1 MIRELKA
8 KIEGLIHDR
17 AQRSVEGVV
26 LSSDRLR
33 QARADQFNTV
43 IRQYRTAPLM
53 MSVFAIS
60 LVFFLDS
67 AYPSFVPIFWASAV
81 ILAYGVMVLVQESYF
96 RSPDVKNNPDRWIKL
111 YALAYWICNIVW
123 VCLLPIFWAPDN
135 PTQEMF
141 LFMILICHVV
151 TVTAISFRNLPVL
164 YATSGPAI
172 IMATLGAFSNGEQV
186 YFVLGIL
193 IAGLFAFLM
202 WIAHSAHKQSLENF
216 SVRFRNEELIEDLA
230 HAIEASNATRAR
242 AEEANLNLREREELF
257 RALVENA
264 YDTIL
269 LTDDQGLVRYAA
281 PSIKQF
287 GMSADKAI
295 GRSINEILASANDE
309 NTNTLYNAIKQ
320 EKSHGHVQKL
330 KDHVKTSDGRDA
342 WIEAS
347 VTDLRG
353 SASVGGL
360 VLNIRDVTTRQRA
373 DDEMHQHLEVLDSL
387 ATGASLDVILKKIT
401 TSVDHTNT
409 GAYSAIFL
417 VDDTSRV
424 VRTTSSNV
432 PTQLLESIE
441 GMILSPTDG
450 CCGAAIARGERVI
463 VSDVSSDPLEQD
475 YLGLLGNLG
484 FSSCWAQPIFSR
496 GGRIL
501 GTLTTFYKEQRAPT
515 NIEIAFVSGSAYL
528 AGIAIDRRQ
537 QENQLREA
545 SENAEMA
552 NRSKSRFLATMSHE
566 LRTPLNAIIGF
577 SEVMQQEMF
586 GKLGNDRYREY
597 MTDILNSG
605 RHLLSMIDDILDL
618 SKIEAG
624 RYDLEERDMDIGE
637 AISWSA
643 ELIRPKASAGGLELI
658 LDTNPDLPL
667 VYADRRTIRQILL
680 NLLSNAVKF
689 TNPGGTVTITTE
701 VNERTGLTIAVTDT
715 GIGIPA
721 DKIAEALEP
730 FVQVESEL
738 TGKNHG
744 TGLGL
749 SITKHLVEMHN
760 GGFNL
765 TSEEGVGTC
774 VSFSLPPQRLITI
787 PTASTST
794 AKS

>member
-1 MIRELKA
+1 MAKVGNLIRN
-8 KIEGLIHDR
+8 R
-17 AQRSVEGVV
+17 AQSSVVEGT
-26 LSSDRLR
+26 LSPDQLR
-33 QARADQFNTV
+33 QAKADQFDTIV
-43 IRQYRTAPLM
+43 RQYRTAPFM
-53 MSVFAIS
+53 MSTFAVALLFS
-60 LVFFLDS
+60 LDS
-67 AYPSFVPIFWASAV
+67 PYPSIVPIIWTCLVILTYAV
-81 ILAYGVMVLVQESYF
+81 IAVVQESYL
-96 RSPDVKNNPDRWIKL
+96 RSPDAKSNSDRWIKL
-111 YALAYWICNIVW
+111 YASAYWAGNIVW
-123 VCLLPIFWAPDN
+123 VCLLPVFWALDN
-135 PTQEMF
+135 PTQEML
-141 LFMILICHVV
+141 LFMILVSQVV
-151 TVTAISFRNLPVL
+151 TVTAISFRNLTVL
-164 YATSGPAI
+164 YATGGPA
-172 IMATLGAFSNGEQV
+172 MLMTAAGALTGGTEVQL
-186 YFVLGIL
+186 VLGFL
-193 IAGLFAFLM
+193 TAGLFTFLM
-202 WIAHSAHKQSLENF
+202 WIAHSAHKQSLETF
-216 SVRFRNEELIEDLA
+216 AVRFRNEELIEDLA
-230 HAIEASNATRAR
+230 QAIEASNATRSK

-269 LTDDQGLVRYAA
+269 LTDDQGFVRYAA

-287 GMSADKAI
+287 GLTADMAI
-295 GRSINEILASANDE
+295 GRPINEILRSSDSE
-309 NTNTLYNAIKQ
+309 NANTLYKAIKQ
-320 EKSHGHVQKL
+320 EKSHGQVQKL
-330 KDHVKTSDGRDA
+330 KDHVKTFDGRDA
-342 WIEAS
+342 WVEAS
-347 VTDLRG
+347 ITDLRD
-353 SASVGGL
+353 STSVGGL
-360 VLNIRDVTTRQRA
+360 VLNIRDVTARQRA

-387 ATGASLDVILKKIT
+387 ATGTSLDMILQKIT
-401 TSVDHTNT
+401 TSVDHTNA
-409 GAYSAIFL
+409 GAHSTIFL
-417 VDDTSRV
+417 IDETRRV
-424 VRTTSSNV
+424 VQTASSSV
-432 PTQLLESIE
+432 PEQLLQSIE
-441 GMILSPTDG
+441 GSILSPTDG
-450 CCGAAIARGERVI
+450 CCGAAIERGERVI
-463 VSDVSSDPLEQD
+463 ISDVLSDPLEQG
-475 YLGLLGNLG
+475 YLALLGDLG
-484 FSSCWAQPIFSR
+484 FVSCWAQPIFSR

-501 GTLTTFYKEQRAPT
+501 GTLTTFYKEQRTPT
-515 NIEIAFVSGSAYL
+515 NVEIAFVSGSAYL

-537 QENQLREA
+537 QENRLRKA

-643 ELIRPKASAGGLELI
+643 ELIRPKASAGNLELI
-658 LDTNPDLPL
+658 LDVSADLPL

-760 GGFNL
+760 GTFDL
-765 TSEEGVGTC
+765 TSEEGVGTR
-774 VSFSLPPQRLITI
+774 VSFSLPPQRLISL
-787 PTASTST
+787 PSDNKGAARS
-794 AKS
+794 